1 MTFRN
6 VFGARRHL
14 RDGAG
19 VTEPLLPPEPEDPKG
34 VYVPVAGSGIAT
46 TVCPHL
52 ILPRGLSPASLASA
66 VT

>member
-1 MTFRN
+1 M
-6 VFGARRHL
+6 
-14 RDGAG
+14 
-19 VTEPLLPPEPEDPKG
+19 TEPLLPPEPEDPKG